1 MEHFL
6 EGSALLKLC
15 VLPNSD
21 ISILNFSGCECIDE
35 KCKPVPG
42 STIESCDFPTDP
54 CLSAACAN
62 YSSGLSFS

>member
-6 EGSALLKLC
+6 EGSALLKLWC
-15 VLPNSD
+15 

-62 YSSGLSFS
+62 YSSGLYVS

>member
-1 MEHFL
+1 M
-6 EGSALLKLC
+6 
-15 VLPNSD
+15 LPNSD

-35 KCKPVPG
+35 KCQPVPG

-62 YSSGLSFS
+62 YSSGLYVS